1 MKVRHVLAA
10 SMALASPAVADPH
23 PPAADGTQ
31 SKAFDAVIGCRSITG
46 ATERLACFDRSVD
59 ALQSAAAK
67 RDIVV
72 VDREVVRK
80 TRRSLFGFNL
90 LSVPIFGDGNSNGK
104 AGAPTEEEREI
115 NATVRSARLAADGYW
130 VVVLDDG
137 AVWHQ
142 TDGTLAL
149 SPKAGNTV
157 TIRRAALGSYYMRV
171 GSQPG
176 VKARR
181 EG

>member
-1 MKVRHVLAA
+1 MKVRHILAA
-10 SMALASPAVADPH
+10 GLTLASPVVIVSQAA
-23 PPAADGTQ
+23 AADAAQ
-31 SKAFDAVIGCRSITG
+31 SKLQTLLDCRSIAA

-59 ALQSAAAK
+59 ALQSATAK

-72 VDREVVRK
+72 VDRDVIRK
-80 TRRSLFGFNL
+80 TRRSLFGFSL
-90 LSVPIFGDGNSNGK
+90 PSGPIFGDGGSSNGK
-104 AGAPTEEEREI
+104 AAAPSEEEREI
-115 NATVRSARLAADGYW
+115 NATIRSARLAADGFW

-157 TIRRAALGSYYMRV
+157 VIRRAALGSYYMRV
-171 GSQPG
+171 GGQPG

-181 EG
+181 ES